1 MVGLLLSDG
10 HLEKSSP
17 TSASRLSV
25 NFSLKHASYLM
36 HLYNL
41 LEPYTNSGPDI
52 ISVSKTVGGE
62 NMVLKFKTVSLPLF
76 AVYHRMF
83 YQYNSAG
90 GGRPVEGAHFSAPPF
105 PLEFNKD

>member
-1 MVGLLLSDG
+1 MSLTQVARAPLVADYRRKLILPKYLQDVMVGLLLSDG

-41 LEPYTNSGPDI
+41 FEPYTNSGPD
-52 ISVSKTVGGE
+52 
-62 NMVLKFKTVSLPLF
+62 
-76 AVYHRMF
+76 
-83 YQYNSAG
+83 
-90 GGRPVEGAHFSAPPF
+90 
-105 PLEFNKD
+105 